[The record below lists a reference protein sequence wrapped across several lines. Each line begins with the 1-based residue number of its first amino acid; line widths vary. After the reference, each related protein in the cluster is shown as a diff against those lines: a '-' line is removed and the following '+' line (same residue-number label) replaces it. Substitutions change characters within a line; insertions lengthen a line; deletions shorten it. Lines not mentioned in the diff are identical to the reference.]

1 MVELKVD
8 NREMRS
14 IFAKSERKRHLPA
27 VIGVSLEA
35 SCCVVSDES
44 WIVLRFP
51 WGLSGNKLVEEPSSD
66 AIIDEAE
73 GGDSN
78 LVAELNKHTH
88 KDRRISYFVAIKC
101 TIRITINNT
110 QNNWAR

>member
-14 IFAKSERKRHLPA
+14 ILAKSERKRHLPA
-27 VIGVSLEA
+27 VIGVSFEA

-44 WIVLRFP
+44 CIVLRFP
-51 WGLSGNKLVEEPSSD
+51 WGLSGNKFVEEPSSD

-73 GGDSN
+73 GGDSS
-78 LVAELNKHTH
+78 LVAELNKHTQRSKNFIFCSH
-88 KDRRISYFVAIKC
+88 KMYD
-101 TIRITINNT
+101 
-110 QNNWAR
+110 QNYHQ

>member
-14 IFAKSERKRHLPA
+14 ILAKSERKRHLPA
-27 VIGVSLEA
+27 VIGVSFEA

-44 WIVLRFP
+44 CIVLRFP
-51 WGLSGNKLVEEPSSD
+51 WGLFGNKFVEEPSSD

-78 LVAELNKHTH
+78 LVAELNKHTQRSKNFIFCSH
-88 KDRRISYFVAIKC
+88 KMYD
-101 TIRITINNT
+101 
-110 QNNWAR
+110 QNYHQ

>member
-27 VIGVSLEA
+27 VIGVSFEA

-44 WIVLRFP
+44 CIVVRFP
-51 WGLSGNKLVEEPSSD
+51 RDFSGSKLVEEPSSSD
-66 AIIDEAE
+66 AIIDEADE
-73 GGDSN
+73 VDSN
-78 LVAELNKHTH
+78 LVAELNKHTQKSRKFILCRH
-88 KDRRISYFVAIKC
+88 KMYD
-101 TIRITINNT
+101 
-110 QNNWAR
+110 QNYYQ

>member
-1 MVELKVD
+1 M
-8 NREMRS
+8 
-14 IFAKSERKRHLPA
+14 FAKSDRKRYLPA
-27 VIGVSLEA
+27 VIGVSFEA

-44 WIVLRFP
+44 CIVLRFS

-78 LVAELNKHTH
+78 LVAELNKHTQRS
-88 KDRRISYFVAIKC
+88 KKFIFCSQKVYDRNYH
-101 TIRITINNT
+101 
-110 QNNWAR
+110 Q